1 MAKASITA
9 SSSAT
14 PGLVAFNNPT
24 VIVGLIGLAIAIFF
38 IVKGIRGG
46 VLLSI
51 LVTTIIAIFA
61 GVVDLGTVLTG
72 GSQTSTSSAD
82 GGSNVYTF
90 SDGSTITVKNGSKGS
105 AGTTPTV
112 KVASGTKIAAVG
124 TPSVTA
130 ATSGTTTT
138 FTFNYLKGQKGDKGD
153 PGVNATTTAVAT
165 ASANGLMSASDKSKL
180 DGITTKLI
188 VASTEPTANTND
200 IWYQEY

>member
-1 MAKASITA
+1 MPADAKFTDTGTLTGIKMNGAS
-9 SSSAT
+9 
-14 PGLVAFNNPT
+14 
-24 VIVGLIGLAIAIFF
+24 
-38 IVKGIRGG
+38 KGT
-46 VLLSI
+46 S
-51 LVTTIIAIFA
+51 